1 MKEKSICKSFRLP
14 ELDVLWLENTA
25 KSKGVNQTDFI
36 KECMNKYKNESLNS
50 EALIIFN
57 EFKDKFKDKFK
68 DVNDYKDTEK
78 ISEVLNEL
86 FKNDIDKL
94 DLILGFTLGIKNL
107 YVLNKK
113 EKIVN

>member
-1 MKEKSICKSFRLP
+1 MKEKSITKSFRLP
-14 ELDVLWLENTA
+14 ELDALWLKNTA
-25 KSKGVNQTDFI
+25 KSKGVNQTDLL
-36 KECMNKYKNESLNS
+36 KECFNKQKNESLNS
-50 EALIIFN
+50 ETLIIFN
-57 EFKDKFKDKFK
+57 EFKDKFK

-94 DLILGFTLGIKNL
+94 DLMLGLTLGIKNL

-113 EKIVN
+113 EKTVN

>member
-1 MKEKSICKSFRLP
+1 MKEKSISKSFRLP

-36 KECMNKYKNESLNS
+36 KECINKQKNELLNS
-50 EALIIFN
+50 EALMIFN
-57 EFKDKFKDKFK
+57 EFKDKFK

-78 ISEVLNEL
+78 ISKVLNEL
-86 FKNDIDKL
+86 FKNNIDKI
-94 DLILGFTLGIKNL
+94 DLILGFTLDVKNL

-113 EKIVN
+113 EKTIN

>member
-1 MKEKSICKSFRLP
+1 MKEKSISKSFRLP

-36 KECMNKYKNESLNS
+36 IECINKYKNELLNS

-57 EFKDKFKDKFK
+57 EFKDKFK

-94 DLILGFTLGIKNL
+94 DLMLGFTLGIKNL

-113 EKIVN
+113 EKTVN

>member
-1 MKEKSICKSFRLP
+1 MKEKSISKSFRLP

-36 KECMNKYKNESLNS
+36 KECINKQKNKLLNS

-57 EFKDKFKDKFK
+57 EFKDKFKD
-68 DVNDYKDTEK
+68 VNDYKDTEK
-78 ISEVLNEL
+78 ISKILNEL
-86 FKNDIDKL
+86 FKNNIDKL
-94 DLILGFTLGIKNL
+94 NLMLGFILGIKNF

-113 EKIVN
+113 EKNVN